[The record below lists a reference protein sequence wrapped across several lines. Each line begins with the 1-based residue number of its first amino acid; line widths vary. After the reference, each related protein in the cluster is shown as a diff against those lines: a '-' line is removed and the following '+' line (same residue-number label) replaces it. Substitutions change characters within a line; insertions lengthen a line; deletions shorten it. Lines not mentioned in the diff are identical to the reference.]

1 MNTDYWRK
9 ELPHLLAIVLLV
21 LVSIQA
27 AELLVPGDLSFW
39 LGLGV
44 AMLVGLFYRPI
55 VERLGYAPDHWD

>member
-1 MNTDYWRK
+1 MNREYWRN

-27 AELLVPGDLSFW
+27 AELLIPGGLSFW
-39 LGLGV
+39 IGLVV
-44 AMLVGLFYRPI
+44 AMLVGLFYRPL